1 MTSARPRFNQG
12 LTRMV
17 NQSPGLSRKFL
28 MVKRRAPAGSQPG
41 TLIADPTAL
50 APVIRM
56 IRFDETGIDDIP
68 ITNAAMLREKMKQ
81 KRGVTWIDITGLGDA
96 GLLNEI
102 GEIFGIHRLAL
113 EDVINVHQRP
123 KIDTYPDHTFIVLQ
137 MSEAKLEF
145 IPEQFSIFIGKD
157 YVLSFQEKPDDCFDM
172 IRIRLDQ
179 ADSRIRREPA
189 DYLAYALIDA
199 ITDSYFPILEQY
211 GEAIEL
217 LEDQILEHT
226 DITSMHELHAVRRK
240 LMLIRRAIWPLRDV
254 LNTLTRIQTPYISS
268 QTQIYFRDC
277 ADHCFQL
284 IDIVDTARE
293 LAGNITELYHS
304 GASVRMNE
312 IMTVLTIIATIFIPL
327 GFIASLYGMNFDTKV
342 SPWNMP
348 ELEWRYGYLFSL
360 ALMLATAGGLLGYFW
375 RKGWIFRKLRR

>member
-1 MTSARPRFNQG
+1 
-12 LTRMV
+12 MV

-41 TLIADPTAL
+41 TLIADPTAP

-68 ITNAAMLREKMKQ
+68 ITNAAMLRENLEQ

-211 GEAIEL
+211 GEAIEQ
-217 LEDQILEHT
+217 LEDQMLEHT
-226 DITSMHELHAVRRK
+226 DITSMHALHAVRRK

-254 LNTLTRIQTPYISS
+254 LNTLTRIQTPYISL

-327 GFIASLYGMNFDTKV
+327 GFIASLYGMNFDTKI

-360 ALMLATAGGLLGYFW
+360 ALMLATAGGMLGYFR
-375 RKGWIFRKLRR
+375 RKGWIFRRLRR